1 MSDAGMQFLALRA
14 EDLVVL
20 GVGWSD
26 MRVVGPVGAGPTVL
40 EATSDQSV
48 VVLGFPPQH
57 IGEQVLATGSDPVLI
72 DGLRVFQSR
81 PAGPS
86 RVAFRVPP
94 GQQLTLT
101 VEGLLA
107 GLRRALL
114 VGGGSGANRPRWSRP
129 TG

>member
-81 PAGPS
+81 LAGPS
-86 RVAFRVPP
+86 RVAFPRA
-94 GQQLTLT
+94 
-101 VEGLLA
+101 A
-107 GLRRALL
+107 GPAAHPDRRGPAGRAAAGAARRGRL
-114 VGGGSGANRPRWSRP
+114 GANRPRWSCP

>member
-1 MSDAGMQFLALRA
+1 MGDEGTDFLVLRA

-26 MRVVGPVGAGPTVL
+26 MRVVGSAGSGPTVL
-40 EATSDQSV
+40 EATSDRSV
-48 VVLGFPPQH
+48 VVLHFPPQH
-57 IGEQVLATGSDPVLI
+57 IGEQVLATGSDPVLV

-81 PAGPS
+81 LVGPS
-86 RVAFRVPP
+86 RVAFHLPR
-94 GQQLTLT
+94 GQRLALT

-107 GLRRALL
+107 GLRGASL
-114 VGGGSGANRPRWSRP
+114 VGGARGRTGPRLSCP